1 MTEPAPE
8 PRWIDEEAVIR
19 YLGGNIP
26 TRTLRDRA
34 AALGI
39 RGKIGQQIR
48 YDARRL
54 DELVQIP
61 QPAVTADGDTAQ
73 E

>member
-1 MTEPAPE
+1 MTEQAPE

-34 AALGI
+34 ATLGI

-61 QPAVTADGDTAQ
+61 PSAVTVDGPAPQ